1 MVRIKKYLL
10 NEFSVLI
17 HFPFGYGI
25 DFYEDRQDLRGYN
38 RDSGRIEFSVKN
50 KATVKL

>member
-17 HFPFGYGI
+17 HFPLDMEI
-25 DFYEDRQDLRGYN
+25 DFYEDRQDLKGYTL
-38 RDSGRIEFSVKN
+38 DSGRIEFSV
-50 KATVKL
+50 